1 MVVDVEVGEVGVGG
15 GLGVGQQ
22 ELTATLCTYFYYI
35 VTKLITM

>member
-22 ELTATLCTYFYYI
+22 ELTATLCTLLYVLY
-35 VTKLITM
+35 VHC